1 MNSYEELL
9 NEAAASD
16 ITVIENA
23 DFKSQSHGLIY
34 GDIIG
39 LNKNIQTDTERSC
52 ILAEE
57 LGHYYTSTGD
67 IIDQTNVQ
75 NRKQEHRAR
84 MWAYDKLLPRIHPGA
99 IVLLHSTSSTN
110 AQILDELLG
119 KWEEMGYQFRSL
131 DYLVEQ
137 NEKNEA

>member
-39 LNKNIQTDTERSC
+39 LNKNGVAFSQKSLVIT
-52 ILAEE
+52 I
-57 LGHYYTSTGD
+57 
-67 IIDQTNVQ
+67 
-75 NRKQEHRAR
+75 
-84 MWAYDKLLPRIHPGA
+84 P
-99 IVLLHSTSSTN
+99 
-110 AQILDELLG
+110 AQVI
-119 KWEEMGYQFRSL
+119 
-131 DYLVEQ
+131 
-137 NEKNEA
+137 

>member
-84 MWAYDKLLPRIHPGA
+84 MWAYDKLLP
-99 IVLLHSTSSTN
+99 LQFSSLHSSMD
-110 AQILDELLG
+110 AIPPMILLSF
-119 KWEEMGYQFRSL
+119 WR
-131 DYLVEQ
+131 YLR
-137 NEKNEA
+137 NF